1 MRDSIPYFF
10 SEADITRMRAKR
22 IERFAR
28 QLVLSVEILLRDIFL
43 VV

>member
-22 IERFAR
+22 TERFAR
-28 QLVLSVEILLRDIFL
+28 QLVLSVEILSRHFL